1 MTQLTKRVQR
11 KTQATVFDRG
21 SRAVYFTLEPAAGDR
36 VESVGVRLAGTREV
50 YRIEGP
56 SLYSFLVQRHAT
68 KIEARA
74 KAIRRATGVRIS
86 TARATARKELK
97 GELAK

>member
-21 SRAVYFTLEPAAGDR
+21 RRNVFLTLEPARGDQ
-36 VESVGVRLAGTREV
+36 VEGVGVRLAKTRET

-56 SLYSFLVQRHAT
+56 ALYSFLVQRHAQ
-68 KIEARA
+68 KIETRA
-74 KAIRRATGVRIS
+74 KAIRRTTGCRIS
-86 TARATARKELK
+86 TARAKARKELK
-97 GELAK
+97 AELS